1 MHTAFDHMPARN
13 PGIRHDVI
21 PSGENQSIQKLKI
34 PKRANRRVRAINRDK
49 VRQLANIN
57 RTRACAPPSVDLV

>member
-21 PSGENQSIQKLKI
+21 SSGENQSIQKLKI
-34 PKRANRRVRAINRDK
+34 PKRANRRVTAINRDK
-49 VRQLANIN
+49 VRQLANIS
-57 RTRACAPPSVDLV
+57 RTRAYAPSSVDLL